1 MRLKQQEKFGRQQN
15 EDIKQLSDGIQ
26 RTQLDC
32 QRMMDYED
40 SQFINT
46 IATAISSDKEQE
58 IRHLK
63 IELAEAQVQMNRLK
77 ELNEEDEH
85 LIQCPIETTK
95 KIAIPKAVLKI
106 HKIVDW
112 LLNTQKYDS

>member
-1 MRLKQQEKFGRQQN
+1 
-15 EDIKQLSDGIQ
+15 
-26 RTQLDC
+26 
-32 QRMMDYED
+32 MDYED

-46 IATAISSDKEQE
+46 IATASDKEQE

-77 ELNEEDEH
+77 ELNEEDEQP
-85 LIQCPIETTK
+85 IQCPIETTE

-112 LLNTQKYDS
+112 PTTISKLRKQYLEQKQKPTWDVYFMAYDRMKIFPEEHLYTN